1 MPCRGDRTVC
11 FVAAD
16 DGPSSMGAL
25 LGHLIFYN
33 YKVYAI
39 KVATIISPKSIEL
52 RLYTLHVRL
61 THNMCT
67 KYVYFFRKVIT
78 SYPILFYDFCSGAA

>member
-16 DGPSSMGAL
+16 GPSSMDAL
-25 LGHLIFYN
+25 LGCLIFYN

-39 KVATIISPKSIEL
+39 KIATIGPKSIEL
-52 RLYTLHVRL
+52 RQYTLHVHLRR
-61 THNMCT
+61 NM
-67 KYVYFFRKVIT
+67 Y
-78 SYPILFYDFCSGAA
+78 